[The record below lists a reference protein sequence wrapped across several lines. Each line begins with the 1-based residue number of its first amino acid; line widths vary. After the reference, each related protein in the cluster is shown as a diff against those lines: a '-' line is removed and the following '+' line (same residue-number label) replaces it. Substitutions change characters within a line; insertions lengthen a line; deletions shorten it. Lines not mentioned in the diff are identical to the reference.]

1 MSKLPINLTRLVVE
15 EELETLGERD
25 DFPCDF
31 SDPHIQHTLV
41 DEVLCQIPNRY
52 ILLDADRQD
61 SLPSLLSC
69 ISTCARLKIEELL
82 KRGIHNR
89 LTEPRVWQDRSTIEN
104 AWNVHQIPL
113 VCTN

>member
-15 EELETLGERD
+15 EELENLGEREA
-25 DFPCDF
+25 FPGDF
-31 SDPHIQHTLV
+31 SSPHIQHALV

-69 ISTCARLKIEELL
+69 ISTCTRLKIEELL
-82 KRGIHNR
+82 KRGIDKR
-89 LTEPRVWQDRSTIEN
+89 LAEAKVGNDLTRIQVVK
-104 AWNVHQIPL
+104 NVSRMPVACIK
-113 VCTN
+113 

>member
-15 EELETLGERD
+15 EELETLGDRD
-25 DFPCDF
+25 AFPSEF
-31 SDPHIQHTLV
+31 SNPHIQHALI

-69 ISTCARLKIEELL
+69 ISTCTRLKIEELL
-82 KRGIHNR
+82 KRGIGNR
-89 LTEPRVWQDRSTIEN
+89 LTEPKIYSDRSVVEE
-104 AWNVHQIPL
+104 AWDLPQMPL
-113 VCTN
+113 ACTS

>member
-15 EELETLGERD
+15 EELENLGERD
-25 DFPCDF
+25 GFPSEF
-31 SDPHIQHTLV
+31 SNPHIQHALV

-69 ISTCARLKIEELL
+69 ISTCTRLKIEELL
-82 KRGIHNR
+82 KRGIEQR
-89 LTEPRVWQDRSTIEN
+89 LAEKKLCQKPTGVPTVKQSSRMPVACIK
-104 AWNVHQIPL
+104 
-113 VCTN
+113 

>member
-25 DFPCDF
+25 AFPSEF
-31 SDPHIQHTLV
+31 SNPHIQHALI

-69 ISTCARLKIEELL
+69 ISTCTRLKIEELL
-82 KRGIHNR
+82 KRGIGNR
-89 LTEPRVWQDRSTIEN
+89 LTEPKVYPNQSVVSE
-104 AWNVHQIPL
+104 AWDLPQISL
-113 VCTN
+113 ACTN

>member
-15 EELETLGERD
+15 EELETLAEQEA
-25 DFPCDF
+25 FPREF
-31 SDPHIQHTLV
+31 SNPHIQYTLI

-52 ILLDADRQD
+52 ILLDTDRQD

-69 ISTCARLKIEELL
+69 VSTCARLKIEELL

-89 LTEPRVWQDRSTIEN
+89 LTEPRVWQDRSTVEET
-104 AWNVHQIPL
+104 WNLPQTSL